1 MLIGRVAAGKTTLTQ
16 ALRGEEIKYYKTQY
30 VYYHDTVIDTPG
42 EYTERR
48 ETSGA
53 LSLYAYEAD
62 IVGLVLSANEPYSIF
77 SPCLTSMVNREVIG
91 IISGIDKPDANV
103 ERVTRWLKL
112 AGCKKIFPVCAITGQ
127 GLRELIEYLER
138 ASRLAREEAEKKKRA
153 KKAATAKKP
162 TVKEGAKK
170 PSTAKTATKKTS
182 AQKAVKKST
191 AKASTA
197 KKTTVEKASVVE
209 KPAAKKTTQIKKTS
223 GKQTPAQK
231 TVKKE
236 KKDE

>member
-30 VYYHDTVIDTPG
+30 VNYHDTVIDTPG

-62 IVGLVLSANEPYSIF
+62 VVGLVLSANEPYSIF

-103 ERVTRWLKL
+103 ERVARWLKF
-112 AGCKKIFPVCAITGQ
+112 AGCKKIFPVCAITGE
-127 GLRELIEYLER
+127 GLRELIEYLETDEER
-138 ASRLAREEAEKKKRA
+138 ARRLKREQAARRRAEKK
-153 KKAATAKKP
+153 
-162 TVKEGAKK
+162 
-170 PSTAKTATKKTS
+170 
-182 AQKAVKKST
+182 
-191 AKASTA
+191 
-197 KKTTVEKASVVE
+197 
-209 KPAAKKTTQIKKTS
+209 AAKEKENKGSKK
-223 GKQTPAQK
+223 
-231 TVKKE
+231 
-236 KKDE
+236 